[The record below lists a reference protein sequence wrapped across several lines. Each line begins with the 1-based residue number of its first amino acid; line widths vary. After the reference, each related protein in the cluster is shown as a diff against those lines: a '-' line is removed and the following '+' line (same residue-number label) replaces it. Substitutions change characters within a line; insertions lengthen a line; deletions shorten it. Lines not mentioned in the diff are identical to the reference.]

1 MPVAAAFNIPKY
13 FNLRDLLHLQY
24 SEMQCVVGI
33 VTSLRAGQF
42 GVRILAGREDFSFLQ
57 NVKTGSK
64 PQTEVYSVGTGV
76 LSCG

>member
-1 MPVAAAFNIPKY
+1 MPAVTAFHISKD

-24 SEMQCVVGI
+24 SEMECVVGI

-42 GVRILAGREDFSFLQ
+42 GVRILAGGEEFSFLQ

-64 PQTEVYSVGTGV
+64 PHTEDYSVGTGV
-76 LSCG
+76 LSHG